1 MLRSFS
7 TRSLLLV
14 PALLGLA
21 LVAAAGCSDGA
32 EEPEQG
38 PTQVE
43 GKGDLNSSSQAVS
56 LANLQ
61 MVNGTYGAGCT
72 SRSGPWSLSLAGY
85 GGALDNPLLSVVTN
99 DAACTLT
106 VTGIKASGT
115 LFSATPVIPLGTNFA
130 GSASIFQSPA
140 VFAGLSDFAGSG
152 AQGFTNGPAA
162 IATFTYMLGLAADGA
177 GNLYV
182 SDTNNNAIRKVT
194 PAGDV
199 STFVPGLAGVRGIA
213 VDTAGN
219 AYAAEAG
226 NNRILKILPDGSS
239 SNLASCTAPNGVAVD
254 GAGNVYVSST
264 GVSSNEVIRKI
275 TPAGAVSTLAG
286 DPLAGPGFADG
297 PAASARFNGAA
308 GVAVDVAGNVYVA
321 DYNNHRIR
329 KITPAGDVSTL
340 AGSSAGFADGTG
352 GAAQFH
358 GPWGLTIDGS
368 GNLYVGELS
377 NHRIR
382 KVTPAGVVTTIAGDG
397 TVGHADGF
405 PGQVAGP
412 YGLALNPAGDL
423 FSTDSYVE
431 SNRIRK
437 LSMNPSPGELFYG
450 NAKVNTSTFASAF
463 VVNLLLSDDPGT
475 ASGSNNAVF
484 ASVSGSSQTDLVP
497 PPNYSFSTA
506 GITVQADVNGL
517 VTSVAGNLA
526 LTDGSN
532 TGSGYVINLGTLPAT
547 PTFTEYD
554 AAYNAGS
561 AVAISGANPAVPASS
576 MLAAGVQLPATRT
589 VIVRRSDN
597 GVIAYQAIKITFN
610 APTP

>member
-38 PTQVE
+38 PAQVE

-130 GSASIFQSPA
+130 GSASLFQSPA
-140 VFAGLSDFAGSG
+140 V
-152 AQGFTNGPAA
+152 
-162 IATFTYMLGLAADGA
+162 
-177 GNLYV
+177 
-182 SDTNNNAIRKVT
+182 
-194 PAGDV
+194 
-199 STFVPGLAGVRGIA
+199 PGGY
-213 VDTAGN
+213 T
-219 AYAAEAG
+219 
-226 NNRILKILPDGSS
+226 S
-239 SNLASCTAPNGVAVD
+239 
-254 GAGNVYVSST
+254 
-264 GVSSNEVIRKI
+264 
-275 TPAGAVSTLAG
+275 
-286 DPLAGPGFADG
+286 
-297 PAASARFNGAA
+297 
-308 GVAVDVAGNVYVA
+308 
-321 DYNNHRIR
+321 
-329 KITPAGDVSTL
+329 STL
-340 AGSSAGFADGTG
+340 AGSSLGYADGTG
-352 GAAQFH
+352 AGAQFKYPH
-358 GPWGLTIDGS
+358 SVEVDSS
-368 GNLYVGELS
+368 GNLFVADTD
-377 NHRIR
+377 NQRIR
-382 KVTPAGVVTTIAGDG
+382 EVTPAGVVTTLAGSGVQG
-397 TVGHADGF
+397 TADGNGTSAQFRF
-405 PGQVAGP
+405 PK
-412 YGLALNPAGDL
+412 GLASNPSGEIFIAD
-423 FSTDSYVE
+423 TD
-431 SNRIRK
+431 NHRIRK
-437 LSMNPSPGELFYG
+437 LAPFGGTPAELFYG
-450 NAKVNTSTFASAF
+450 NAKVNTSTFASSF

-497 PPNYSFSTA
+497 PPNYTLSTA

-554 AAYNAGS
+554 TAYNAGS